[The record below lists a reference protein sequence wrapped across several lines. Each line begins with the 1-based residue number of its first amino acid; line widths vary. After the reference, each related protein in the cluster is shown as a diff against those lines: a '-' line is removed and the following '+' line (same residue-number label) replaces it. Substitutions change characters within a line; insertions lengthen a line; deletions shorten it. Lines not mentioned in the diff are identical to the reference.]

1 MKNAS
6 RAISVATTA
15 LLLAVASGCS
25 NSPDRVAPSPTPTPA
40 SSAPTTTAPPSETKV
55 ASEAASQLVRTYYA
69 VRDELRQQPKASLDK
84 LTTVAISTELS
95 AQQNL
100 FKRERKDGLHQVG
113 TTKIAKMTVQTV
125 NLDNS
130 NPKVG
135 KVPTVQVD
143 VCYDVSGADLV
154 DEDGKSVVNGDRA
167 DTGWIRY
174 TVSNYKW
181 ASDPTGDWRV
191 ATSENIERTPCAAS

>member
-1 MKNAS
+1 M
-6 RAISVATTA
+6 RRFR
-15 LLLAVASGCS
+15 
-25 NSPDRVAPSPTPTPA
+25 PRVAGLPDPRTGLVTAFRTSLGAGPA
-40 SSAPTTTAPPSETKV
+40 SNCCAGPARANPNGPAAPTTTAPPSETKV

-154 DEDGKSVVNGDRA
+154 GDVFEPHA
-167 DTGWIRY
+167 
-174 TVSNYKW
+174 
-181 ASDPTGDWRV
+181 P
-191 ATSENIERTPCAAS
+191 ATSTRHSSEIGSSGRRIGNLRGRSAL